1 MSERKLTINQ
11 RLNIRQR
18 RRKTLH
24 ELHAQKL
31 LTARLLGADKKS
43 LDMLSGIK
51 SRNNIRQLQR
61 YIDRAQGKIP

>member
-18 RRKTLH
+18 RRKALH

-31 LTARLLGADKKS
+31 LTARLLRTPEGRPLAPS
-43 LDMLSGIK
+43 EL
-51 SRNNIRQLQR
+51 REV
-61 YIDRAQGKIP
+61 A

>member
-1 MSERKLTINQ
+1 MAPDIGT
-11 RLNIRQR
+11 
-18 RRKTLH
+18 
-24 ELHAQKL
+24 L

-61 YIDRAQGKIP
+61 YIDRAQGK